1 MRIAPNAF
9 VNLDVLDNSL
19 AIGNPD
25 DVHHKIGVVEYNSSE
40 RLILR
45 Q

>member
-1 MRIAPNAF
+1 MRISQNAF
-9 VNLDVLDNSL
+9 VNLDVLENSL
-19 AIGNPD
+19 AIGNLD
-25 DVHHKIGVVEYNSSE
+25 DVHHKIGVVGYNSSE